1 MKPPLRILIL
11 EDDDLRDADLIVTT
25 LAGEGIDCLPLR
37 IDTREEFESAL
48 RETAFDVI
56 LSDCSMPSYD
66 GMSALRT
73 ARATT
78 PNTPFIFGLCA
89 GIRREPH
96 FRLLS

>member
-11 EDDDLRDADLIVTT
+11 EDDLRDADLIVTT
-25 LAGEGIDCLPLR
+25 LACEGIDCLPLR